1 MGKALVILNCVL
13 LGIGNCGGPLMSR
26 LYYNNGGKSVW
37 LSSFLETGGFP
48 LMLIPL
54 LFCFLNRRRNHGRNS
69 DGNAGVIL
77 MKPRLFMGA
86 AVSGL
91 LTGVDDYIYA
101 YGLSFLPVST
111 ASLIIASQLAF
122 TAFFAFFLVKQ
133 KFTPF
138 SINAIVLLTLGA
150 GVLALHTASD
160 IPANETKKQYVT
172 GFVLTVGAAVLYAFV
187 LPLIELSYK
196 KARQTISYDV
206 VLEFQ
211 FVMCFF
217 ATLFCF
223 AGMLISGDFKMIP
236 KEAETFQLG
245 PSLYYVVLVGASLM
259 WQCFFLGAI
268 GVIFC
273 ASSLVSGILIAVLLP
288 VTEVLAVVFYHET
301 FSSEKGVS
309 LVLSLWGFA
318 SYFYGE
324 AKAGKA
330 EKDGLIHEETEMGR
344 LPGP

>member
-1 MGKALVILNCVL
+1 MGKALAIINCIL

-26 LYYNNGGKSVW
+26 LYYNNGGQRIW
-37 LSSFLETGGFP
+37 LSSLLETGGFP
-48 LMLIPL
+48 IMSIPL
-54 LFCFLNRRRNHGRNS
+54 FFCLLDRKRKRNRDEKTRL
-69 DGNAGVIL
+69 IL
-77 MKPRLFMGA
+77 MKPRLFAAA
-86 AVSGL
+86 AVAGL

-150 GVLALHTASD
+150 GVLALHTAGD
-160 IPANETKKQYVT
+160 VPPNETHKQYIT
-172 GFVLTVGAAVLYAFV
+172 GFLLTIGAAVLYAFV
-187 LPLIELSYK
+187 LPLVELSYK
-196 KARQTISYDV
+196 KANQPITYTL

-217 ATLFCF
+217 ATLFCATGLF
-223 AGMLISGDFKMIP
+223 ISGDFKMIP
-236 KEAETFQLG
+236 AEAKTFKLGET
-245 PSLYYVVLVGASLM
+245 LYYVVIVFASMM

-288 VTEVLAVVFYHET
+288 LTEILAVVFFGEK
-301 FSSEKGVS
+301 FQAEKGVS

-324 AKAGKA
+324 VKSDK
-330 EKDGLIHEETEMGR
+330 ERRDNERTREETDMDR
-344 LPGP
+344 VPRP